1 MKYALFIGKFETC
14 HEGHQ
19 WFIDQKLKQRV
30 PVAIGVR
37 RVDNSS
43 FSVYRKMQDRFKG
56 QADVRLFFLGFDI
69 ESINYGRDVGYEV
82 NEWIPPPEIAE
93 ISSTKLRED
102 LTNQKS

>member
-1 MKYALFIGKFETC
+1 VKYALFIGKFEIF

-19 WFIDQKLKQRV
+19 WLIDQKLKQGI

-37 RVDNSS
+37 NVNEKSWNNFLTVNRYYKKYRNVRV
-43 FSVYRKMQDRFKG
+43 
-56 QADVRLFFLGFDI
+56 FLLPVDI

-93 ISSTKLRED
+93 ISATKIREE
-102 LTNQKS
+102 L